1 MKRLG
6 LIFLF
11 FVGIIVQIQSQT
23 EVTPEHDV
31 MQIVNQFGRYIQAK
45 DSLQIAH
52 ISSSNMAIALAYLN
66 ADSLQILGDQ
76 FNDLFAHSW
85 LEKKYQYVPQVDI
98 RSSFAMVY
106 GYFIAKDTTGMVK
119 CGTDHYQLIKLN
131 GTWKVFEFSETVY
144 DECKTIKGKNQELKE
159 INKTLN
165 TWHGLGAVGD
175 TSYFD
180 YFAGGSFYLG
190 TDPKEVWSIEAF
202 KNFALPYFRRGSAWS
217 FKNKSRN
224 VHLGDYG
231 HYAWFDEKLDTW
243 MGLCRGTGVMEKQ
256 VDGWRIKHY
265 SLTVLVP
272 NSKIKEYVKMI
283 NPQ

>member
-1 MKRLG
+1 
-6 LIFLF
+6 
-11 FVGIIVQIQSQT
+11 
-23 EVTPEHDV
+23 
-31 MQIVNQFGRYIQAK
+31 
-45 DSLQIAH
+45 
-52 ISSSNMAIALAYLN
+52 
-66 ADSLQILGDQ
+66 
-76 FNDLFAHSW
+76 
-85 LEKKYQYVPQVDI
+85 
-98 RSSFAMVY
+98 MVY

-165 TWHGLGAVGD
+165 TWHGLAAVGD